1 MPTAQSFR
9 SLPRDRRHLL
19 ALIALLLGL
28 GEFADSFTISFWEGP
43 AVVSILF
50 LAGTVWIRRG
60 GKGGAILVGALC
72 VFELLNFPSWP
83 KHGIGDWASQIPF
96 VVGSAA
102 GVLLT
107 LAVLKQSRN
116 ARKATTTA
124 AQVEA

>member
-1 MPTAQSFR
+1 MATTQRFR
-9 SLPRDRRHLL
+9 SLVRNPRDLL

-60 GKGGAILVGALC
+60 GKGGTILVGALC
-72 VFELLNFPSWP
+72 VFELLDFPTWP
-83 KHGIGDWASQIPF
+83 KHGIGDWAIQIPF
-96 VVGSAA
+96 VVGSTA
-102 GVLLT
+102 GVLLALT
-107 LAVLKQSRN
+107 VLKQSRN
-116 ARKATTTA
+116 ARTAKTTR